1 MFGKSFHEKLVDI
14 NKVKYVTV
22 ASRNWGGY
30 GSKDPNQTVNRDY
43 SNLGVKGQSLQRIS
57 FQITKLQG
65 IPLKHP
71 HSPVGVVLRVQV
83 HHKSI

>member
-43 SNLGVKGQSLQRIS
+43 SNLRINCVPRQEQRTFAGTI
-57 FQITKLQG
+57 G
-65 IPLKHP
+65 
-71 HSPVGVVLRVQV
+71 SPPKK
-83 HHKSI
+83 KSANAG

>member
-43 SNLGVKGQSLQRIS
+43 SNSEE
-57 FQITKLQG
+57 
-65 IPLKHP
+65 
-71 HSPVGVVLRVQV
+71 LRNSGCLDGFEAKPSIFEYEEEKPWRYRAHKRLETSVQT
-83 HHKSI
+83 S